1 MHASFSWICIYLM
14 TIIKKENYYIHNH
27 DLVVVF
33 DQNVILLIYFI
44 RFREICLQQ
53 LIPFDSKAS
62 ESLLSNT

>member
-14 TIIKKENYYIHNH
+14 TIIKKENYIHNH
-27 DLVVVF
+27 DLVGVF

-44 RFREICLQQ
+44 RFREICLQR
-53 LIPFDSKAS
+53 LIRFDSKAS